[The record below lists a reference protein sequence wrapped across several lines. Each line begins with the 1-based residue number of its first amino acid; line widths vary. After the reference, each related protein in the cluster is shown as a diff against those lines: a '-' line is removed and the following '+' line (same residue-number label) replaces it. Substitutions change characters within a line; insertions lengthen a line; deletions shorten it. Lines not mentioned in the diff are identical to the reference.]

1 MEGSAIIHSLCAGF
15 GDKLPRPRVLLHN
28 PAERSPPH
36 DFSIYL
42 FAALVAEYQEA
53 RSQLEI
59 RLRQLTSRVAKME
72 QDLRTVPSPDSQDRA
87 TELENDEVLQR
98 LDRDSLSEVRQIRE
112 ALDRMESGS
121 YGICSTCG
129 QAIGGPRLAAVPSA
143 TTCRSCAS

>member
-1 MEGSAIIHSLCAGF
+1 M
-15 GDKLPRPRVLLHN
+15 P
-28 PAERSPPH
+28 
-36 DFSIYL
+36 
-42 FAALVAEYQEA
+42 EYQEA
-53 RSQLEI
+53 RNQLEI

-72 QDLRTVPSPDSQDRA
+72 QDLRTIPSPDSQDRA

-98 LDRDSLSEVRQIRE
+98 LDQDSLAEVRQIRE